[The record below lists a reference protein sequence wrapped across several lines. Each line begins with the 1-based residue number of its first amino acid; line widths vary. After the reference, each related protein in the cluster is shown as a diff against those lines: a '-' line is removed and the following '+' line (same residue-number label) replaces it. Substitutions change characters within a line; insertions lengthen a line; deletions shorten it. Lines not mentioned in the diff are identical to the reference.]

1 VRIPVVIL
9 AFLLVGCAHTSAS
22 SDSSTSQS
30 ASTETEIE
38 ATRVV
43 RGSPTRPDGAV
54 NPIDLVWV
62 ADVTAVE
69 NDTADPGMDPWCG
82 DTDVDPP
89 HLCPG
94 TGTAPAPASPP
105 ESGSPPPP
113 PD

>member
-1 VRIPVVIL
+1 MRKPAIIL
-9 AFLLVGCAHTSAS
+9 AFLVGCAHASTSSNSSAS
-22 SDSSTSQS
+22 QPIS
-30 ASTETEIE
+30 TEIE

-43 RGSPTRPDGAV
+43 PGNPTRPDGAV

-69 NDTADPGMDPWCG
+69 EATADPGMEPLCG
-82 DTDVDPP
+82 DTDNDPP

-94 TGTAPAPASPP
+94 TGTAPAPSSPP